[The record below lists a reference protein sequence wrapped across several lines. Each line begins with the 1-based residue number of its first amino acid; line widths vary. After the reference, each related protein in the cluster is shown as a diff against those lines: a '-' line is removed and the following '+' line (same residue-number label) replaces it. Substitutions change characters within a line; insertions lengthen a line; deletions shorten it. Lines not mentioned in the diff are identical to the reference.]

1 MLVSTKARRKI
12 RWLDVIDVRRF
23 GYPTC
28 AKSEPPMFPMIML
41 RGAVALSVV
50 TALSGDQSITP
61 MAASDCRAIA
71 NTLSQAVAIPLTTK
85 EGKPDFPSGLRGNA
99 CLMSGRAI
107 GLQVEFD
114 AVRKKLNAALAGW
127 TPVPDYDADGPASTI
142 TGFGKA
148 SQRIVYALE
157 TVPPRGTCQNVPL
170 ADCKVPRQRWTWTL
184 KVVGF
189 SQ

>member
-1 MLVSTKARRKI
+1 
-12 RWLDVIDVRRF
+12 
-23 GYPTC
+23 
-28 AKSEPPMFPMIML
+28 MFPMIML

-71 NTLSQAVAIPLTTK
+71 KTISQAVAIPLTTK

>member
-41 RGAVALSVV
+41 HGAVALSVV

-71 NTLSQAVAIPLTTK
+71 KTISQAVAIPLTTK

-99 CLMSGRAI
+99 CLMSGRAT

-127 TPVPDYDADGPASTI
+127 TPVPDYDADVRPAPSQALARLRS
-142 TGFGKA
+142 A
-148 SQRIVYALE
+148 SSMRLR
-157 TVPPRGTCQNVPL
+157 PCPRAEPARTCHWL
-170 ADCKVPRQRWTWTL
+170 IARCRASDGL
-184 KVVGF
+184 GL
-189 SQ
+189 